1 MKNPRLLRLLKKMG
15 FSEKEVPHS
24 LSQWEEFLIHVEKSF
39 SESED
44 NRVRQENLINVATLE
59 MNRLYKELEEKSQ
72 AELAE
77 SRAKSLAAAK
87 MASLGEMASGVA
99 HEINNPLSVIQMNAH
114 HILKRLHS
122 DKAEI
127 PDLEQRI
134 EKIYKTTQRIEKI
147 IKGLRSFARDG
158 AKDPF
163 DITSLKTIVED
174 TLELCAARMK
184 SHDIELIIKNE
195 LPDIDIEARP
205 IQLSQVLLNLLNNS
219 HDAILELSEKW
230 VELHIFQ
237 NQDFIRIQVTDSGQ
251 GIPLSI
257 QEKLMT
263 PFFTTK
269 EPGRGT
275 GLGLSISKG
284 IIESHQGRFFIDND
298 CKNTRFCIDIPE
310 RQSSAQTNKKA
321 S

>member
-15 FSEKEVPHS
+15 FSEKELPHS

-59 MNRLYKELEEKSQ
+59 MNRLYKDLEEKSQ

-99 HEINNPLSVIQMNAH
+99 HEINNPLSVIQMNAQ
-114 HILKRLHS
+114 HILKRLRS
-122 DKAEI
+122 DHPEI
-127 PDLEQRI
+127 PDMEQRLERI
-134 EKIYKTTQRIEKI
+134 LKTTQRIEKT

-158 AKDPF
+158 EKDPF
-163 DITSLKTIVED
+163 DIVPLCSILDD
-174 TLELCAARMK
+174 TLELCAARLK
-184 SHDIELIIKNE
+184 SHDIDLRISNQ
-195 LPDIDIEARP
+195 LPDIEIEARP

-219 HDAILELSEKW
+219 HDAILELPEKW
-230 VELHIFQ
+230 IELQIFRQ
-237 NQDFIRIQVTDSGQ
+237 EDMIRIQVTDSGS
-251 GIPLSI
+251 GIPMLI

-284 IIESHQGRFFIDND
+284 IIEAHHGRFWIDNE
-298 CKNTRFCIDIPE
+298 CKNTR
-310 RQSSAQTNKKA
+310 
-321 S
+321 

>member
-99 HEINNPLSVIQMNAH
+99 HEINNPLSVIQMNAQ
-114 HILKRLHS
+114 HILKRLRS
-122 DKAEI
+122 DHPEI
-127 PDLEQRI
+127 PDMEQRLERI
-134 EKIYKTTQRIEKI
+134 LKTTQRIEKT

-158 AKDPF
+158 EKDPF
-163 DITSLKTIVED
+163 DIVPLRSIIDD
-174 TLELCAARMK
+174 TLELCAARLK
-184 SHDIELIIKNE
+184 SHGIDLRISNQ
-195 LPDIDIEARP
+195 LPDIEIEARP

-219 HDAILELSEKW
+219 HDAILELPEKW
-230 VELHIFQ
+230 IELQIFRQ
-237 NQDFIRIQVTDSGQ
+237 EDMIRIQVTDSGS
-251 GIPLSI
+251 GIPMII

-269 EPGRGT
+269 DVGKGT

-284 IIESHQGRFFIDND
+284 LIESHGGHVEYDLRSRHTSFNIEISKTQ
-298 CKNTRFCIDIPE
+298 KHE
-310 RQSSAQTNKKA
+310 EKKTA
-321 S
+321 

>member
-15 FSEKEVPHS
+15 FSEKELPHS

-99 HEINNPLSVIQMNAH
+99 HEINNPLSVIQMNAQ
-114 HILKRLHS
+114 HILKRLRS
-122 DKAEI
+122 DHPEI
-127 PDLEQRI
+127 PDMEQRLERI
-134 EKIYKTTQRIEKI
+134 LKTTQRIEKT

-158 AKDPF
+158 EKDSF
-163 DITSLKTIVED
+163 DIVPLCSILDD
-174 TLELCAARMK
+174 TLELCAARLK
-184 SHDIELIIKNE
+184 SHDIDLRISNQ
-195 LPDIDIEARP
+195 LPDIEIEARP

-219 HDAILELSEKW
+219 HDAILELPEKW
-230 VELHIFQ
+230 IELQIFRQ
-237 NQDFIRIQVTDSGQ
+237 EDMIRIQVTDSGS
-251 GIPLSI
+251 GIPMLI

-284 IIESHQGRFFIDND
+284 IIEAHHGRFWIDNE
-298 CKNTRFCIDIPE
+298 CKNTRFCIEVPE
-310 RQSSAQTNKKA
+310 RQSSAQTKKKA